1 MNINV
6 SFDDVSIAEIVAWT
20 YFSGTKTGRTY
31 LYESGKIA
39 TSYAAQ
45 QLQLTGRTFV
55 TQPVKAALKSG
66 TKKAMQTAA
75 VRVAPPL
82 AMLVLGGVAFNAI
95 GNTAAVQK
103 TGHIGNPGVL
113 GMGGTL

>member
-1 MNINV
+1 MV
-6 SFDDVSIAEIVAWT
+6 DVNTEISGSVAEFAAWT
-20 YFSGTKTGRTY
+20 YFAGSKTGRRY

-39 TSYAAQ
+39 KSYAAK
-45 QLQLTGRTFV
+45 QLQLTARTFIV
-55 TQPVKAALKSG
+55 EPAKVALKSG
-66 TKKAMQTAA
+66 AKKAIQGTI
-75 VRVAPPL
+75 VRAAPPL
-82 AMLVLGGVAFNAI
+82 AVLVVGGMAFNAV